1 MRLYLKSAA
10 FCLLVGGFTIY
21 NVMID
26 SSAITSTLRN
36 VRSLTENND
45 THRIELDQHYIPRF
59 LEGGGCPEPSDP
71 PAAALAYAI
80 GILYLLIALAILAD
94 DFFCP
99 TLEIIA
105 GYMKL
110 SPDVAGATL
119 QAAGGSAPELF
130 TSAVGTFLRSD
141 VGFGAIVGSAVFN
154 ILFVVGACILMTPR
168 PMKVLQFFLDETNI
182 YLHNYFM

>member
-45 THRIELDQHYIPRF
+45 THRIELDQHYIPRY
-59 LEGGGCPEPSDP
+59 LESSGCPEPAEP
-71 PAAALAYAI
+71 PAAALAYAV

-105 GYMKL
+105 DYMKL

-168 PMKVLQFFLDETNI
+168 PMKV
-182 YLHNYFM
+182 